1 MNRFLRL
8 SSHCSLKKLEKPYIY
23 DIKNDELYA
32 IDNKAEDFIKRCDGI
47 NLVSTRGEDREFI
60 DFCLKENLLQIFEK
74 PQPSIVNR
82 PSSLVPRQSPLPS
95 LRYLEL
101 QLTARCNLSCRHCY
115 LGKPKNMELNFDSVR
130 KILKEFEDI
139 QGLRLIISGG
149 EPMLYFNFWEF
160 NNILPDYN
168 FRKVLLT
175 SGWFLGKEEALKL
188 NVNEVQVSLDGLE
201 DGHDILRG
209 KGSFKRA
216 ITAMKYVKEAGID
229 LSAATMVHPYNL
241 NDFQK
246 MADLLNSYNVSEWG
260 IDVPLQTGNLKSAKD
275 FIVSPDE
282 GAERLKFA
290 YGGSYHGGSEGYVC
304 GRHIC
309 TIMPSGKVCKCGF
322 YEDRPLGNIEEGLRN
337 CWERNYHMPLKD
349 LQCHDCIYIE
359 ECQGGCRFRAETPT
373 SPDPVMCALYKPRKM
388 QLNKTT
394 ETRRQTER
402 QKQKRLRRKGESREM
417 EKR

>member
-8 SSHCSLKKLEKPYIY
+8 SPHCSLKRLEKPYIY
-23 DIKNDELYA
+23 DIKNDELYE
-32 IDNKAEDFIKRCDGI
+32 IDDKAEEFIKSCDGTSSFSI
-47 NLVSTRGEDREFI
+47 KGQDREFI
-60 DFCLKENLLQIFEK
+60 DLCIKENLLQISEI
-74 PQPSIVNR
+74 PIIPNLQSSIFN
-82 PSSLVPRQSPLPS
+82 LKSPIPS

-115 LGKPKNMELNFDSVR
+115 LGKPKNIELNFDSVR

-149 EPMLYFNFWEF
+149 EPMLYSNFWEF
-160 NNILPDYN
+160 NNFLPDYK

-201 DGHDILRG
+201 DGHDTLRG

-216 ITAMKYVKEAGID
+216 ITAMKSVKEAGID
-229 LSAATMVHPYNL
+229 LSIATMVHQYNL

-246 MADLLNSYNVSEWG
+246 MSELLKSYNVREWG

-275 FIVSPDE
+275 FIVSPE
-282 GAERLKFA
+282 KGGEYLKFA

-373 SPDPVMCALYKPRKM
+373 SPDPVMCALYKPRDRSK
-388 QLNKTT
+388 KD
-394 ETRRQTER
+394 
-402 QKQKRLRRKGESREM
+402 
-417 EKR
+417 

>member
-1 MNRFLRL
+1 MNRYLML
-8 SSHCSLKKLEKPYIY
+8 SSHCSLKRLEKPYIY
-23 DIKNDELYA
+23 DIKNDELYE
-32 IDNKAEDFIKRCDGI
+32 IDDKAEDFIKRCDDTQKGRGA
-47 NLVSTRGEDREFI
+47 RGEGQGAGEEEFVN
-60 DFCLKENLLQIFEK
+60 FCLKENLLQIVEN
-74 PQPSIVNR
+74 SH
-82 PSSLVPRQSPLPS
+82 SSLVPRPSPLAPRQSPIPS

-115 LGKPKNMELNFDSVR
+115 LGKPKNIELNFDSVR

-149 EPMLYFNFWEF
+149 EPMLYSNFWEF

-175 SGWFLGKEEALKL
+175 SGWFLAKEEALKL

-201 DGHDILRG
+201 NGHDTLRG

-216 ITAMKYVKEAGID
+216 ITAMEFVRESGID
-229 LSAATMVHPYNL
+229 LSIATMVHPYNL
-241 NDFQK
+241 NDFPK
-246 MADLLNSYNVSEWG
+246 MADLLNSYNVREWG

-275 FIVSPDE
+275 FIVSPE
-282 GAERLKFA
+282 KGGEYLKFA

-337 CWERNYHMPLKD
+337 CWKKNYHMPLKD

-359 ECQGGCRFRAETPT
+359 KCQGGCRFRAETPT
-373 SPDPVMCALYKPRKM
+373 SPDPVMCALYKPRDRTK
-388 QLNKTT
+388 KIK
-394 ETRRQTER
+394 E
-402 QKQKRLRRKGESREM
+402 KGRKWRDGE
-417 EKR
+417 KVK

>member
-8 SSHCSLKKLEKPYIY
+8 SPHCSLKRLEKPYIY
-23 DIKNDELYA
+23 DIKNDELYE
-32 IDNKAEDFIKRCDGI
+32 IDDKAEDFIKRCDGI
-47 NLVSTRGEDREFI
+47 NLISVKGEDEEFM
-60 DFCLKENLLQIFEK
+60 DFCLKENLLQISEIPIIQNLK
-74 PQPSIVNR
+74 SSDPSTGW
-82 PSSLVPRQSPLPS
+82 VPRNLQSPIPS

-115 LGKPKNMELNFDSVR
+115 LGKPKNIELNLDSVR
-130 KILKEFEDI
+130 KILKEFEDV

-149 EPMLYFNFWEF
+149 EPMLYSNFWEF
-160 NNILPDYN
+160 NNFLPEYN

-175 SGWFLGKEEALKL
+175 SGWFIGKKEALKL

-201 DGHDILRG
+201 DGHDTLRG

-229 LSAATMVHPYNL
+229 LSIATMVHPYNL
-241 NDFQK
+241 SDFPK
-246 MADLLNSYNVSEWG
+246 MAAMLNSYNVIEWG
-260 IDVPLQTGNLKSAKD
+260 IDVPLQTGNLKSVKD
-275 FIVSPDE
+275 FIVSPE
-282 GAERLKFA
+282 KGGEYLKFA

-337 CWERNYHMPLKD
+337 CWQRNYHMPLKD

-373 SPDPVMCALYKPRKM
+373 SPDPVMCALYKP
-388 QLNKTT
+388 
-394 ETRRQTER
+394 
-402 QKQKRLRRKGESREM
+402 
-417 EKR
+417 

>member
-1 MNRFLRL
+1 MNRYLGL
-8 SSHCSLKKLEKPYIY
+8 SSHCSLKRLERPYIY
-23 DIKNDELYA
+23 DIKNDELYE
-32 IDNKAEDFIKRCDGI
+32 IDDKAEDFIKRCDGTRNFPI
-47 NLVSTRGEDREFI
+47 NGKDEEFI
-60 DFCLKENLLQIFEK
+60 DFCLKENLLKYAEK
-74 PQPSIVNR
+74 PHSEIRNPKSEIQNPK
-82 PSSLVPRQSPLPS
+82 SPIPS

-101 QLTARCNLSCRHCY
+101 QLTAKCNLSCRHCY
-115 LGKPKNMELNFDSVR
+115 LGKPKNIELNFNSVR

-149 EPMLYFNFWEF
+149 EPMLYSNFWEF
-160 NNILPDYN
+160 NSILPDYN

-175 SGWFLGKEEALKL
+175 SGWFLGKKEALEL

-201 DGHDILRG
+201 DGHDTLRG

-216 ITAMKYVKEAGID
+216 ITAIESVREAGID
-229 LSAATMVHPYNL
+229 LSIATMVHPYNL
-241 NDFQK
+241 NDFPK
-246 MADLLNSYNVSEWG
+246 MADLLNRDNVREWG
-260 IDVPLQTGNLKSAKD
+260 IDVPLQTGNLKSPPNPPLTSPLSPPFKGGEGEVAKGGRGD
-275 FIVSPDE
+275 FVVSPE
-282 GAERLKFA
+282 KGGEYLKFA

-337 CWERNYHMPLKD
+337 CWEKNYHMPLKD

-373 SPDPVMCALYKPRKM
+373 SPDPVMCALYKPRDRSK
-388 QLNKTT
+388 KD
-394 ETRRQTER
+394 
-402 QKQKRLRRKGESREM
+402 
-417 EKR
+417 

>member
-8 SSHCSLKKLEKPYIY
+8 SPHCSLKRLEKPYIY
-23 DIKNDELYA
+23 DIKNDELYE
-32 IDNKAEDFIKRCDGI
+32 IDDKAEEFIKKCDGTSSFSI
-47 NLVSTRGEDREFI
+47 KGQDREFI
-60 DFCLKENLLQIFEK
+60 DLCIKENLLQISEI
-74 PQPSIVNR
+74 PIIPNLQSSIFNLQ
-82 PSSLVPRQSPLPS
+82 SSIPS

-115 LGKPKNMELNFDSVR
+115 LGKPKNIELNFDSVR

-149 EPMLYFNFWEF
+149 EPMLYSSFWEF
-160 NNILPDYN
+160 NNILPDYK

-201 DGHDILRG
+201 DGHDTLRG

-216 ITAMKYVKEAGID
+216 ITAMKSVKEAGID

-246 MADLLNSYNVSEWG
+246 MADLFNSYNVREWG

-275 FIVSPDE
+275 FIVSPE
-282 GAERLKFA
+282 KGGEYLKFA

-373 SPDPVMCALYKPRKM
+373 SPDPVMCALYKG
-388 QLNKTT
+388 TV
-394 ETRRQTER
+394 
-402 QKQKRLRRKGESREM
+402 
-417 EKR
+417 

>member
-1 MNRFLRL
+1 MDRFLRL
-8 SSHCSLKKLEKPYIY
+8 SPHCSLKRLEKPCIY
-23 DIKNDELYA
+23 DIKNDELYE
-32 IDNKAEDFIKRCDGI
+32 IDDKAEEFIKSCDGI
-47 NLVSTRGEDREFI
+47 NPVTIRGENGEFV
-60 DFCLKENLLQIFEK
+60 DFCLKENLLQIVERQKSPIFNR
-74 PQPSIVNR
+74 QSSIVNLQA
-82 PSSLVPRQSPLPS
+82 PIPS

-115 LGKPKNMELNFDSVR
+115 LGKPKNIELIFDLVK
-130 KILKEFEDI
+130 KILKEFENI

-149 EPMLYFNFWEF
+149 EPMLYSNFWEF

-201 DGHDILRG
+201 YGHDTLRE

-216 ITAMKYVKEAGID
+216 ITAMESVREAGIN
-229 LSAATMVHPYNL
+229 LSIATMVHPYNL
-241 NDFQK
+241 NDFPK
-246 MADLLNSYNVSEWG
+246 MAELLNSYNVREWG

-275 FIVSPDE
+275 FVVPPE
-282 GAERLKFA
+282 KGGKYLKFA
-290 YGGSYHGGSEGYVC
+290 YGGSYHGGSEGYIC

-309 TIMPSGKVCKCGF
+309 TIMPNGKVCKCGF
-322 YEDRPLGNIEEGLRN
+322 YEDRPLGNIEEGLKN

-349 LQCHDCIYIE
+349 LQCHDCIYIK

-373 SPDPVMCALYKPRKM
+373 SPDPVMCALYKPGKHQPLVNSNRE
-388 QLNKTT
+388 Q
-394 ETRRQTER
+394 
-402 QKQKRLRRKGESREM
+402 RLEHE
-417 EKR
+417 

>member
-8 SSHCSLKKLEKPYIY
+8 SPHCSLKRLEKPYIY
-23 DIKNDELYA
+23 DIKKDELYE
-32 IDNKAEDFIKRCDGI
+32 IDDKAEEFIKRCDGI
-47 NLVSTRGEDREFI
+47 NLVSLRGEDGKFVN
-60 DFCLKENLLQIFEK
+60 FCLKENLLQIVEN
-74 PQPSIVNR
+74 P
-82 PSSLVPRQSPLPS
+82 PSSLVPRPSPLATRPSPIPS

-115 LGKPKNMELNFDSVR
+115 LGKPKNIELNFDSVR

-149 EPMLYFNFWEF
+149 EPMLYSSFWEF
-160 NNILPDYN
+160 NNILPDYK

-175 SGWFLGKEEALKL
+175 SGWFLGKKDALKL
-188 NVNEVQVSLDGLE
+188 NVNEVQVSLDGLK
-201 DGHDILRG
+201 DGHDTLRG

-216 ITAMKYVKEAGID
+216 ITAMKSVKEAGID

-246 MADLLNSYNVSEWG
+246 MADLFNSYNVREWG

-275 FIVSPDE
+275 FIVSPE
-282 GAERLKFA
+282 KGGEYLKFA

-388 QLNKTT
+388 QMDADG
-394 ETRRQTER
+394 RRNHR
-402 QKQKRLRRKGESREM
+402 I
-417 EKR
+417 

>member
-8 SSHCSLKKLEKPYIY
+8 SPHCSLKRLEKPYIY
-23 DIKNDELYA
+23 DIKNDELYE
-32 IDNKAEDFIKRCDGI
+32 IDDKAEDFIKRCDGVPPL
-47 NLVSTRGEDREFI
+47 NPPFTKGGRGGLSDEEFVN
-60 DFCLKENLLQIFEK
+60 FCLKENLLEYADK
-74 PQPSIVNR
+74 PHSKIRNPKSEIQNPK
-82 PSSLVPRQSPLPS
+82 SPIPS

-101 QLTARCNLSCRHCY
+101 QLTTRCNLSCRHCY
-115 LGKPKNMELNFDSVR
+115 LGKPKNIELNFDSVR
-130 KILKEFEDI
+130 KILKEFEDV

-149 EPMLYFNFWEF
+149 EPMLYSSFWEF
-160 NNILPDYN
+160 NNILPDYK

-201 DGHDILRG
+201 DGHDTLRG

-216 ITAMKYVKEAGID
+216 ITAMKYVKEAGTD
-229 LSAATMVHPYNL
+229 LSAATMVHQYNL

-246 MADLLNSYNVSEWG
+246 MAELLKSYNVREWG

-275 FIVSPDE
+275 FIVSPE
-282 GAERLKFA
+282 KGGEYLKFA

-373 SPDPVMCALYKPRKM
+373 SPDPVMCALYKPRDRSK
-388 QLNKTT
+388 KD
-394 ETRRQTER
+394 
-402 QKQKRLRRKGESREM
+402 
-417 EKR
+417 

>member
-8 SSHCSLKKLEKPYIY
+8 SPHCSLKRLEKPYIY
-23 DIKNDELYA
+23 DIKNDELYE
-32 IDNKAEDFIKRCDGI
+32 IDDKAEDFIKRCDGVTPL
-47 NLVSTRGEDREFI
+47 NPPFTKGGRGGLSDEEFI
-60 DFCLKENLLQIFEK
+60 DFCLKENLLQISEI
-74 PQPSIVNR
+74 PIIPN
-82 PSSLVPRQSPLPS
+82 LQSPILNLQSPIPS

-115 LGKPKNMELNFDSVR
+115 LGKPKNIELNFDSIR
-130 KILKEFEDI
+130 KNLKEFEDI

-149 EPMLYFNFWEF
+149 EPMLYSNFWEF

-175 SGWFLGKEEALKL
+175 NGWFLGKEEAIKL

-216 ITAMKYVKEAGID
+216 INAMESVRGAGID
-229 LSAATMVHPYNL
+229 ISIATMVHPYNL

-246 MADLLNSYNVSEWG
+246 IADMLNSYNVSEWG

-275 FIVSPDE
+275 FIVSPEE

-309 TIMPSGKVCKCGF
+309 TIMPSGKICKCGF

-359 ECQGGCRFRAETPT
+359 ECQGGCRFRAETPK
-373 SPDPVMCALYKPRKM
+373 SPDPVMCALYKPRDRSK
-388 QLNKTT
+388 KD
-394 ETRRQTER
+394 
-402 QKQKRLRRKGESREM
+402 
-417 EKR
+417 